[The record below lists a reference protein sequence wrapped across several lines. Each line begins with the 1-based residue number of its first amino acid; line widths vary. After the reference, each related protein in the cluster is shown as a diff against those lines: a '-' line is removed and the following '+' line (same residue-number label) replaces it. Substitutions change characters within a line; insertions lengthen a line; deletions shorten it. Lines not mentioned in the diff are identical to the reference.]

1 MSSTLRYYNQIKPL
15 TKLESLST
23 PSYLD
28 TTINGG
34 GGGGTVVP
42 IPFSYKN
49 GVLDINIQ
57 DGVLG
62 DLITTG
68 ILPEQIA
75 SNEYKAKEMG
85 GTGTVFSIG
94 PNLRTW
100 LENVASNPAV
110 FPGGSS
116 LGRVEVQSGGVVTKA
131 QLTLDF
137 NTPTPTPP
145 FAIPVNNFAGA
156 TTTFSLRPDKPTGDQ
171 YVYGTTTNNY
181 FTSWIFKTPVV
192 LKLFISGPSPSI
204 QYLSL
209 YSNWTQV

>member
-1 MSSTLRYYNQIKPL
+1 MSSTLRYFNQIKPL

-23 PSYLD
+23 PSYAD
-28 TTINGG
+28 TTLNGA
-34 GGGGTVVP
+34 VVP
-42 IPFSYKN
+42 IPFSYHN

-57 DGVLG
+57 DGVLAG
-62 DLITTG
+62 LINPG
-68 ILPEQIA
+68 KLPEQIA

-110 FPGGSS
+110 FPAGSS
-116 LGRVEVQSGGVVTKA
+116 LGRVEIQAGGVVTKA

-137 NTPTPTPP
+137 NTN
-145 FAIPVNNFAGA
+145 VLNFAGA
-156 TTTFSLRPDKPTGDQ
+156 TTTFSLFSNKPTGDQ
-171 YVYGTTTNNY
+171 FVYGTTTNNY

-192 LKLFISGPSPSI
+192 LKLFISGPSPSV